1 MAAPTA
7 AWPGCDG
14 RLTEYSRGFKG
25 GSTRPRTPIL
35 RKLIAMDIRLIDDR
49 RVTDDAAVDADA
61 DAADDKNVGRE
72 GNERTRAED

>member
-1 MAAPTA
+1 M
-7 AWPGCDG
+7 
-14 RLTEYSRGFKG
+14 
-25 GSTRPRTPIL
+25 